1 VVLMT
6 IESQR
11 PWTVA
16 PACPALGMVAPTA
29 LPSVVETP
37 STRVPGHVIGV
48 TPMASRPESV
58 QIKNLILGGIGYV
71 SDKPEFQSTK
81 VDGLR
86 GVPPRG
92 RPV

>member
-1 VVLMT
+1 MVLMT
-6 IESQR
+6 IESQQ

-16 PACPALGMVAPTA
+16 PMCSSLGVVAPA
-29 LPSVVETP
+29 AVLSAVETA
-37 STRVPGHVIGV
+37 STRAPGHVIGV

-58 QIKNLILGGIGYV
+58 QIKNLIQGGNGYAN
-71 SDKPEFQSTK
+71 KPEFQPNK

>member
-6 IESQR
+6 IVSQQ

-16 PACPALGMVAPTA
+16 PTCPSLGLVVPAA
-29 LPSVVETP
+29 LPSVVETA

-48 TPMASRPESV
+48 TPMAARPESV
-58 QIKNLILGGIGYV
+58 QIKNLISGGNGYA
-71 SDKPEFQSTK
+71 SKPEFQPTK

>member
-16 PACPALGMVAPTA
+16 PACPLTGLVPVEPTA
-29 LPSVVETP
+29 FLLSDVDMA
-37 STRVPGHVIGV
+37 STRNPGHVIGV
-48 TPMASRPESV
+48 TPMAARPESARIQV
-58 QIKNLILGGIGYV
+58 QGTNGYV
-71 SDKPEFQSTK
+71 SKPEFQPTT